1 GRRRRARRHDV
12 QGGYTIPHNKRW
24 HTIAGKG
31 LCATM
36 WFWIFYR
43 AKQDGAVLLGMRHPW
58 DGHDDHAHGHGH
70 AHEHEQFYF

>member
-1 GRRRRARRHDV
+1 MGGGGGAH
-12 QGGYTIPHNKRW
+12 GGTTYKGYTIPHNKRW

-43 AKQDGAVLLGMRHPW
+43 AKQDGAVLLVLLYSILVFVL
-58 DGHDDHAHGHGH
+58 ALCTCS
-70 AHEHEQFYF
+70 